1 MDEAL
6 ANRDGSFTVF
16 APSNDAFSAYDVDM
30 LLADTELLADV
41 LQYHVIDGQELG
53 SGDLQDGPVATLQ
66 GDNVTVTVDEEDGVL
81 VNNASVTTADIPA
94 VNGVL
99 HIIDDVLLENRT
111 LATRLNVTLATQTLK
126 ERLREAELAEA
137 FENEALT
144 WTVFAP
150 TNDAFA
156 AANFNQFTF
165 SEREAI
171 LQYHVLTDAVD
182 SSVLVDA
189 LTDAEAEFSVETL
202 QGEEMTFTGT
212 FDDEGNLTGININ
225 GDQASIDLGNV
236 DIEALDSF
244 IHLIDGVTL
253 PPSFTDENGDNGDNG
268 AV

>member
-1 MDEAL
+1 MTLSTPRLSHLLLVGFLTLGLVLAGCGDDDPVSPDPDPPDNDDPPEVTTIADLVAEDDNFSTLLGHLEDEDL
-6 ANRDGSFTVF
+6 V
-16 APSNDAFSAYDVDM
+16 
-30 LLADTELLADV
+30 
-41 LQYHVIDGQELG
+41 
-53 SGDLQDGPVATLQ
+53 GDLDDEDAT
-66 GDNVTVTVDEEDGVL
+66 
-81 VNNASVTTADIPA
+81 
-94 VNGVL
+94 
-99 HIIDDVLLENRT
+99 
-111 LATRLNVTLATQTLK
+111 
-126 ERLREAELAEA
+126 
-137 FENEALT
+137 F
-144 WTVFAP
+144 TVFAP

-171 LQYHVLTDAVD
+171 LRYHVLTDAVD